1 MPKLLTPEEY
11 RAVFEEKIP
20 EGMIIP
26 AHTDRGHF
34 YVYTPTGVKSA
45 SVTTKAGI
53 LDSPHL
59 KMWASKIAVD
69 HIDKNWDILMLPTT
83 DRKGVFD
90 AAVLQHKDIFEEA
103 GDIGTKGHK
112 VVEEY
117 LLKWIETGQ
126 KPADITSFIE
136 PGSDGRIY
144 AIARSAELFIRDFD
158 AVPVVSELLVFS
170 PKHVVG
176 GTLDG
181 LMILSRVLEK
191 AKYEGCGH
199 TSWWGPKN
207 RSPNVQECMECG
219 KVVERIFALTD
230 WKTSNAIDKPE
241 YAMQVSAYWQC
252 VYELTGLK
260 PSEILIV
267 RFDKWQ
273 AKYEVLRVVDRAAAF
288 KAFTHVAKVFD
299 WLEDG
304 KRKLLPYTPKVRASL
319 EDINFEQ
326 VI

>member
-11 RAVFEEKIP
+11 RAVFKEKIP
-20 EGMIIP
+20 EGMIVP
-26 AHTDRGHF
+26 AHTDREHF

-59 KMWASKIAVD
+59 KAWSARIAVD

-90 AAVLQHKDIFEEA
+90 SAVLQHKDIFEEA

-117 LLKWIETGQ
+117 LLKWIETGV
-126 KPADITSFIE
+126 KPDDITSFIE
-136 PGSDGRIY
+136 AGSDGRIY

-170 PKHVVG
+170 PKYIVG

-181 LMILSRVLEK
+181 LMILSRVLKKGIGEC
-191 AKYEGCGH
+191 AEHG
-199 TSWWGPKN
+199 WWNSKK
-207 RSPNVQECMECG
+207 RAPNVQECMKCG
-219 KVVERIFALTD
+219 GIRERIFALTD

-273 AKYEVLRVVDRAAAF
+273 AKYEVLRVVDRASAF

-304 KRKLLPYTPKVRASL
+304 KRKLVPYTPKARVSL
-319 EDINFEQ
+319 ENINFEQ
-326 VI
+326 VT